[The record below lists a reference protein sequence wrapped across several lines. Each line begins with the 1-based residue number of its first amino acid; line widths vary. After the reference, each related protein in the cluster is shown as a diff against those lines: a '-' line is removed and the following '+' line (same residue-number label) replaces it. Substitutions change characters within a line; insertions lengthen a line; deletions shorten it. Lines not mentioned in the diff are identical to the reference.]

1 MADTQTIERP
11 LEPSVDPMVQRR
23 RVKVLGLAV
32 PTVLGLD
39 LTFVAGSIWGQGRAV
54 AVFVALTA
62 LTGYADSQG
71 FIHASKVWDNGQLV
85 WSEMVQSGVAFM
97 VGVVAYWA
105 VVRMVAE
112 LGVRSATVQT
122 MGWFAVTIAAVV
134 LSDLGKQ
141 RWALLDT
148 MTALVVVAG
157 LGLLM
162 FRTAS

>member
-1 MADTQTIERP
+1 
-11 LEPSVDPMVQRR
+11 
-23 RVKVLGLAV
+23 V

-39 LTFVAGSIWGQGRAV
+39 LAFVAGSLWGQGRAV
-54 AVFVALTA
+54 AMFVALTA

-71 FIHASKVWDNGQLV
+71 FVHASRVWDNGQLV
-85 WSEMVQSGVAFM
+85 WSEMLQSGAAFM
-97 VGVVAYWA
+97 IGVVAYWA
-105 VVRMVAE
+105 VVRMVAD

-134 LSDLGKQ
+134 LTDVGKQ
-141 RWALLDT
+141 RWELVDT

-162 FRTAS
+162 FRTTS